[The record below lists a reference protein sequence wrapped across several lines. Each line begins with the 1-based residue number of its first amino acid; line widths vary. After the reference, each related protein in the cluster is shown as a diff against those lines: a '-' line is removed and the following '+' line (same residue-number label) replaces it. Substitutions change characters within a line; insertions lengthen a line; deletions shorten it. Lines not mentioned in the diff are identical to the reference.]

1 MLRLSDHLTDSDVKR
16 LDSWPVVHQGERN
29 APAKFRLQQA
39 LKSVSIEVMAW
50 CPECC
55 EREAAISHIEHA
67 FKCANAALDKEPGTA
82 GEDVSSKRSS

>member
-1 MLRLSDHLTDSDVKR
+1 MLRLSDHLTDADVKR
-16 LDSWPVVHQGERN
+16 LDSWPVVYQGEPN

-39 LKSVSIEVMAW
+39 LKSVTIEVMAW

-55 EREAAISHIEHA
+55 ERDAAISHIEHA
-67 FKCANAALDKEPGTA
+67 FKCAMVALDKQGRTA